1 MYMHNRWARDQG
13 TVRLTVDM
21 VLLRSFTVGGVLSEN
36 QVVARFGRALRSQN
50 LPVALYA
57 FATGT

>member
-1 MYMHNRWARDQG
+1 MHNRWARDQG